1 MDKILPVRASVEK
14 GTRPIEPTQKAA
26 RLVGSVWQTKDQF
39 MNKDR
44 GSNKM
49 KAFLSY
55 TSRDA
60 NLARR
65 VAEMLRIRE
74 VDVWFDQRDLRPG
87 DPLGS
92 ALVSG
97 ISAVDYFVIL
107 ITEASAHSNWV
118 QFEVGNA
125 IQRAVEAGLRLIPL
139 VFDNAQVP
147 NVLAAYK
154 WVPCRNEEDAA
165 KAMNQALA
173 VSSLPKKAPHVQD
186 SHPAP
191 RFGLRLV
198 TSNDFQ
204 SAKRLGI
211 PERKYVLIGDYF
223 EQWGRSLREVMENL
237 FYGQY
242 FDRVNQAAAKWI
254 AVVFEIGEIHSKN
267 YDVFPAT
274 WKAIYRILSD
284 PGRCAMFPPSEQ
296 AMKALRRP
304 PRDYRR
310 DDGYPWEDWVRAHLD
325 ISKLEKILGLYNECF
340 VGKNGL
346 SFNGS
351 RIFLVRN
358 LELDSLNAR
367 VLELGTPDEGIR
379 IQ

>member
-1 MDKILPVRASVEK
+1 
-14 GTRPIEPTQKAA
+14 
-26 RLVGSVWQTKDQF
+26 
-39 MNKDR
+39 
-44 GSNKM
+44 
-49 KAFLSY
+49 
-55 TSRDA
+55 
-60 NLARR
+60 
-65 VAEMLRIRE
+65 MLRIRE

-87 DPLGS
+87 DPLTS

-97 ISAVDYFVIL
+97 ISAVDFFVIL

-118 QFEVGNA
+118 QFEIGNA
-125 IQRAVEAGLRLIPL
+125 IQRAVETGLRVIPL
-139 VFDNAQVP
+139 VFDNAHVP

-154 WVPCRNEEDAA
+154 WVPCRNEVDAE
-165 KAMNQALA
+165 KAMNHALA
-173 VSSLPKKAPHVQD
+173 VSSLPKKLSHVHD

-191 RFGLRLV
+191 RFGIRLI

-223 EQWGRSLREVMENL
+223 EQWGRTLREVMENL
-237 FYGQY
+237 FHGQY
-242 FDRVNQAAAKWI
+242 FDRVNQATDKWI
-254 AVVFEIGEIHSKN
+254 AVVFEIGQIHSKN

-284 PGRCAMFPPSEQ
+284 PRRCAMFAPSEE

-310 DDGYPWEDWVRAHLD
+310 DDGYPWEDWVQAQVN
-325 ISKLEKILGLYNECF
+325 ISELENILGLYNECF
-340 VGKNGL
+340 SGVNGL

-358 LELDSLNAR
+358 LELKGLNTR
-367 VLELGTPDEGIR
+367 VLELDMPDDGIR
-379 IQ
+379 VQ